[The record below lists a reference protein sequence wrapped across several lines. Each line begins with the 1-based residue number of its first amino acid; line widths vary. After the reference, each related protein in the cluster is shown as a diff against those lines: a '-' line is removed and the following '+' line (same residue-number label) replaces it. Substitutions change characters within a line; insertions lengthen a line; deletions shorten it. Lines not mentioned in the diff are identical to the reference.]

1 MEENNSMKG
10 KVCIITGS
18 STGIGFETALA
29 LAKMGA
35 TVIAVARNTDKVRQ
49 AIDDLIAGS
58 GNDSIDGF
66 DIDLSSQ
73 KYIRKRA
80 AEIVKKYPVIDVLIN
95 NAGTWYSKLTYTE
108 DNIEMQFAVN
118 HLAYFLLTHEL
129 LPALIR
135 SDDPRIINVASD
147 SHFHGK
153 MHFNDINLTQKY
165 HGLRAYA
172 QSKLANVLF
181 TYEFERKKPNSKLSV
196 NCAQPGLVKTN
207 IGLKHTISFH
217 GLAWKIR
224 RLSGISPAEGAETS
238 IYLASSD
245 EIKGV
250 SGKYWDKMKI
260 KKSSR
265 GSLIKEDAARLWRLS
280 ERLCDID
287 DYFEIIADEVE

>member
-1 MEENNSMKG
+1 MKG
-10 KVCIITGS
+10 KVCLITGS

-35 TVIAVARNTDKVRQ
+35 TVIPVARNKDKVQ
-49 AIDDLIAGS
+49 QTVKELISGS
-58 GNDSIDGF
+58 GNENIDGF

-73 KYIRKRA
+73 RYIRKSA
-80 AEIVKKYPVIDVLIN
+80 GEIIRKYPVIDVLIN
-95 NAGTWYSKLTYTE
+95 NAGTWYSRLTYTE

-129 LPALIR
+129 LPSLIK

-181 TYEFERKKPNSKLSV
+181 TYEFERKKPLAKLSV
-196 NCAQPGLVKTN
+196 NCVQPGLVKTN

-224 RLSGISPAEGAETS
+224 RLSGVSPAEGAETS
-238 IYLASSD
+238 IFLASSD
-245 EIKGV
+245 EVKGI
-250 SGKYWDKMKI
+250 SGKYWDRMKI

-265 GSLIKEDAARLWRLS
+265 GSLIREDAARLWRLS

-287 DYFEIIADEVE
+287 DYFEIVADEIE